1 MYSKV
6 IQLYIYIYVRIYTHM
21 YIYIYIGFSGDSD
34 GKESAHRARPGFNPW
49 VGKIPLRREWLP
61 TPIFSSGE
69 FHGQRSLGELQ
80 SMGLQTVRHHW
91 VTSAHTHTHTHT
103 HIFYVWLFVTP
114 WIVAHPGSSVHGI
127 SQARILEWF
136 AISFSRGYSQT
147 CSLGVPRPGILHW
160 QADLLCLSHK
170 GSPFHNPGSLLMY
183 FP

>member
-1 MYSKV
+1 
-6 IQLYIYIYVRIYTHM
+6 M

-103 HIFYVWLFVTP
+103 HFLCLTLCDPMDCSPPRLLCSWDFPGKNTGMVCNFLLQGIFPDMF
-114 WIVAHPGSSVHGI
+114 PGC
-127 SQARILEWF
+127 
-136 AISFSRGYSQT
+136 SQT
-147 CSLGVPRPGILHW
+147 RDPALAGRSFMSEPQGKPLP
-160 QADLLCLSHK
+160 
-170 GSPFHNPGSLLMY
+170 
-183 FP
+183 